1 MNHALDFFLD
11 WIFWSLEGNRKVK
24 LPSSED
30 AKSISHSS
38 IKKRKREEKKT
49 DARAEQKHQKKVGQE
64 GEL

>member
-1 MNHALDFFLD
+1 M
-11 WIFWSLEGNRKVK
+11 K

>member
-1 MNHALDFFLD
+1 MNHASDFFLD
-11 WIFWSLEGNRKVK
+11 RIFWSLEGNRKVK

-38 IKKRKREEKKT
+38 IKKRKREEKT
-49 DARAEQKHQKKVGQE
+49 PEARAEQKYQKKAGQE